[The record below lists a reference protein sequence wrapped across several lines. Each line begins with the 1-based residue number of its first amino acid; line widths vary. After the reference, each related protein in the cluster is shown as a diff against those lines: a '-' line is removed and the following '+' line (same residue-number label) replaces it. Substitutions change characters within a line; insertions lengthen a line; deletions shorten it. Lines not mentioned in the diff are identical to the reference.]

1 MNLTKSQQKGLVAH
15 MIKLANADGHIDPRE
30 LIFVQ
35 SIALKLQ
42 LSSLD
47 VQDVVSSPD
56 RHLSSAPYQGDE
68 QLPFLFYLLSLM
80 TIDLNVDEGEKQY
93 LRTSAYKLRLDAATV
108 DKAIAFMEAHVTDPV
123 SLEAFLEEM
132 K

>member
-1 MNLTKSQQKGLVAH
+1 MNLTKSQQKGLIAH
-15 MIKLANADGHIDPRE
+15 MIKLANADGQIDPRE

-35 SIALKLQ
+35 SIALKMQ

-56 RHLSSAPYQGDE
+56 RHLSSAPYQGEE

-80 TIDLNVDEGEKQY
+80 TIDLNVDEGEKKY
-93 LRTSAYKLRLDAATV
+93 LRSSAYKLRLDAATV
-108 DKAIAFMEAHVTDPV
+108 DKAIAFMEANVAHPV

>member
-1 MNLTKSQQKGLVAH
+1 MNLTKSQQKGLIAH
-15 MIKLANADGHIDPRE
+15 LIKLANADGHIDPRE

-35 SIALKLQ
+35 SIALKMQ

-47 VQDVVSSPD
+47 VQDVVASPE

-80 TIDLNVDEGEKQY
+80 TIDLKVDEGEKKY
-93 LRTSAYKLRLDAATV
+93 LRSSAYKLRLDASTV
-108 DKAIAFMEAHVTDPV
+108 DKAIAFMEEHVNAPV
-123 SLEAFLEEM
+123 SLDTFLAEM
-132 K
+132 G